1 MSYSAGAVRRWDT
14 DGVMTATVAISDRQ
28 ATAEKSIEAL
38 SAGRLSLTEGWE
50 GVAADAVLDAAEGE
64 NVHVSRL
71 AAGLE
76 DLKDIISRAASALGP
91 AVQAVRDR
99 IADAEAAGLVVG
111 EDSVGPAPGRD
122 EISQDIV
129 DGHVEALGLA
139 LDTVV
144 SLDQHYGR
152 EIDSIAELLH
162 HAIPPGV
169 DREPIPG
176 PDAVVLSTAAT
187 VVSGGIKGGA
197 LHAADELDPGTRGR
211 HAYNPTPDDLARRNA
226 GLLRGLGRFA
236 GPAGGGFTVYEG
248 IKGYANGETTAAEA
262 FAETAAALGGG
273 MGGGA
278 MAGAAAG
285 SFLGPIGTFVGAG
298 LGAGA
303 GAWLGEEAAD
313 RAYDAVMRGDSDDKT
328 DEGGN

>member
-1 MSYSAGAVRRWDT
+1 M
-14 DGVMTATVAISDRQ
+14 AISDRQ

-64 NVHVSRL
+64 KLHVSRL
-71 AAGLE
+71 AAGLD
-76 DLKDIISRAASALGP
+76 DLKDILSRAASALGP

-122 EISQDIV
+122 EITQDIV
-129 DGHVEALGLA
+129 DGHVEALGQA
-139 LDTVV
+139 LDTVA

-176 PDAVVLSTAAT
+176 PDAVVMSTAAT
-187 VVSGGIKGGA
+187 VISGGIKEGA
-197 LHAADELDPGTRGR
+197 PNLADEHDPNTRGR
-211 HAYNPTPDDLARRNA
+211 HKLNPMSEDKGRLSAGFLRR
-226 GLLRGLGRFA
+226 LGRFA
-236 GPAGGGFTVYEG
+236 GPAGGGITVYEG
-248 IKGYANGETTAAEA
+248 IEGYTNGETTAGEA
-262 FAETAAALGGG
+262 FLETTGALGGG

-285 SFLGPIGTFVGAG
+285 SFLGPVGTFVGAG
-298 LGAGA
+298 IGAGV

-313 RAYDAVMRGDSDDKT
+313 RAYDAVIRGESDDNAV
-328 DEGGN
+328 EGGN